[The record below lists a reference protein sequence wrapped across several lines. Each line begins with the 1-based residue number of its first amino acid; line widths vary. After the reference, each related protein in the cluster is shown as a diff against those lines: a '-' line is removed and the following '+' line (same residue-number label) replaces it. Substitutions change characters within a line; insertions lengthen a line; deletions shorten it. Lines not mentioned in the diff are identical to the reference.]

1 MTSKDEQ
8 KARFTLSIRKKIV
21 YLFEYYL
28 VLGIYYFLRL
38 FSLETASAIGGFL
51 GRLCLP
57 FFRLK
62 VTRQNLAQAI
72 PGLDSRAEKSVIRKF
87 HDNYGR
93 NFVEYFFLDRLDK
106 EPQLT
111 VTIKNPEILE
121 QVAQN
126 DRPKIVITAH
136 YGNWEIALWALNK
149 AGFPLTP
156 IYRKVNNPYINNLI
170 LNLRGNFTDQQIK
183 KGPNAGKESLRILRQ
198 KKNLVLLVDQKM
210 QEGLAVPLFGKEAMT
225 PNGAVKLALLSNAE
239 IIPGRIVR
247 KNKINFDLF
256 LEPPLEYE
264 KNSPTVEY
272 DTLLKINQ
280 TLERWITEHPDQWFW
295 FHQRWEKSFYQKDD

>member
-1 MTSKDEQ
+1 M
-8 KARFTLSIRKKIV
+8 RYLLSIRKKMV

-28 VLGIYYFLRL
+28 VLCLYYFLRL
-38 FSLETASAIGGFL
+38 FPLQTASAIGGFL

-72 PGLDSRAEKSVIRKF
+72 HGLDSSLEKSIIRKF

-93 NFVEYFFLDRLDK
+93 NFAEYFFLDRLAQ
-106 EPQLT
+106 EPELNI
-111 VTIKNPEILE
+111 TIKNPEILE
-121 QVAQN
+121 LIHQN
-126 DRPKIVITAH
+126 EQPKIVITAH
-136 YGNWEIALWALNK
+136 YGNWEIALWALNNV
-149 AGFPLTP
+149 GFPLNP
-156 IYRKVNNPYINNLI
+156 IYRKVNNPYINKLI
-170 LNLRGNFTDQQIK
+170 LDLRSSFADHQIK

-225 PNGAVKLALLSNAE
+225 PNGAIKLALFSNAQ

-247 KNKINFDLF
+247 KKGINFDLF
-256 LEPPLEYE
+256 LEPPLEYQ
-264 KNSPTVEY
+264 KDSPTVER

-280 TLERWITEHPDQWFW
+280 ILERWIIEHPEQWFW
-295 FHQRWEKSFYQKDD
+295 FHHRWEKSFYDTKD